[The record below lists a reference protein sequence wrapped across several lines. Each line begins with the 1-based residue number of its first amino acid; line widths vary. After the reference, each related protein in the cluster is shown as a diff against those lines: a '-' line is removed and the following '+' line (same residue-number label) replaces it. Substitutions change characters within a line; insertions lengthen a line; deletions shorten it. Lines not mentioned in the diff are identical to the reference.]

1 MEKNKLYE
9 LEIDSIAED
18 GSGIG
23 RLDGLVVFCRGM
35 LPGERGVSV
44 F

>member
-23 RLDGLVVFCRGM
+23 RLTGWLSSAAVCFRGNGA
-35 LPGERGVSV
+35 LSV